1 MEQLKKAR
9 GPVRRRMTLLCNELE
24 ELLKATPIDLIEV
37 ETQLQLI
44 NRRNEKLMQYD
55 SEIMELLLAEE
66 DGDEDEENGVDREI
80 AASEEYQRKVTKL
93 QVHTERLLRPRP
105 SSPTASEYST
115 ASGGRLEKKRQ
126 FKLPKIELKKFN
138 GEVTE
143 WLSWWAQ
150 FQKIHEDE
158 DLHCSDK
165 FQYLVQGMVEG
176 TRARELVNSYP
187 QTAENYPKAI
197 AALQERF
204 GKEKLLTQVY
214 VRELLSMV
222 ISNAKAKNKSELPKM
237 FDKLES
243 HLRALESLNV
253 SGEQMSKFLYPM
265 VESSIPEETL
275 IAWQR
280 SAMYE
285 HDGSK
290 EQPPKTEL
298 DYLIQFLNKE
308 VERELQ
314 RSFAKSGFEVQ
325 PERKKRDT
333 ERVHVD
339 WDDDMPT
346 SAGLY
351 SGQEVGCIFCGKSN
365 HTSQDC
371 YKAMEMSLEERKSKI
386 KDTRSCFV
394 CLRKGHPAKNC
405 KSSVRCFLCS
415 QKHYPLMCPELNS
428 KKTQSSEEEDE
439 DVAEEVDS
447 NGMVIAPPTLSNSL
461 CNRSILMKTLVV
473 HVVSANGKK
482 VKARLLFD
490 EGSQRSYVR
499 TQLARQLG
507 CQVTGKIAMQSNLF
521 GGHVTGVKTKQNYRV
536 QVQGIDGKYKEN
548 LQLIG
553 EDVICTGCPSI
564 PQGPWMKELSQKKIS
579 VTDTGTDSTIVDI
592 LIGSD
597 LWGKLMTGRMCKLK
611 CGLIAVESVFGWTS
625 SGKLPG
631 TKSSCAGLNLNMLNY
646 EEKSQILLELKKP
659 EISSRTPV
667 KKVGAV
673 TVIRKPAKV
682 TSPTR
687 QDRKYPEF
695 QWWENS
701 ETKFL
706 LPLKSV
712 SLGDSE
718 SWRRRKKESVHVD
731 EDSAKEIQTTIRT
744 RSVQVKKI
752 GRYGSW
758 NSY

>member
-1 MEQLKKAR
+1 
-9 GPVRRRMTLLCNELE
+9 LE
-24 ELLKATPIDLIEV
+24 ELMKADPIDRIEV
-37 ETQLQLI
+37 KTNLQLM
-44 NRRNEKLMQYD
+44 NENNEKLQRLD
-55 SEIMELLLAEE
+55 SDIMDLLLAEN
-66 DGDEDEENGVDREI
+66 DDEEGDEENEMDTELA
-80 AASEEYQRKVTKL
+80 AASDYQTRMRRIQVQLEEVLHQRP
-93 QVHTERLLRPRP
+93 H
-105 SSPTASEYST
+105 SPTSSEYST
-115 ASGGRLEKKRQ
+115 VSGRRLEKKRQ

-165 FQYLVQGMVEG
+165 FQYLLQGMMEG

-214 VRELLSMV
+214 VRELLRMV
-222 ISNAKAKNKSELPKM
+222 ISNAKAKDKSELPKM

-290 EQPPKTEL
+290 EQPPRTEL
-298 DYLIQFLNKE
+298 DYLMQFLNKE

-325 PERKKRDT
+325 PERKKRET

-386 KDTRSCFV
+386 KNTRSCFV

-405 KSSVRCFLCS
+405 KSSVRCFVCG
-415 QKHYPLMCPELNS
+415 QKHYPLMCSEVTTS
-428 KKTQSSEEEDE
+428 KKMQSLEKEDE

-461 CNRSILMKTLVV
+461 CNRSILMKTLAL

-507 CQVTGKIAMQSNLF
+507 CQVTGKIDMQSNLF
-521 GGHVTGVKTKQNYRV
+521 GGHKTTVKTKQNYRV
-536 QVQGIDGKYKEN
+536 RVQGTDGKYKEN

-564 PQGPWMKELSQKKIS
+564 PQGPWMKELSQKKIP

-611 CGLIAVESVFGWTS
+611 SGLIAVESVFGWTL
-625 SGKLPG
+625 SGRLPG
-631 TKSSCAGLNLNMLNY
+631 TESSCAGLNINMLNY
-646 EEKSQILLELKKP
+646 EEKSQILLEQKKP
-659 EISSRTPV
+659 DVSSRTPV

-673 TVIRKPAKV
+673 TVIRQPVKV
-682 TSPTR
+682 TSPAR
-687 QDRKYPEF
+687 QDRNYPKF

-718 SWRRRKKESVHVD
+718 SWRRRKKELVHVD

-744 RSVQVKKI
+744 RSGQVKEI
-752 GRYGSW
+752 SGYGSW